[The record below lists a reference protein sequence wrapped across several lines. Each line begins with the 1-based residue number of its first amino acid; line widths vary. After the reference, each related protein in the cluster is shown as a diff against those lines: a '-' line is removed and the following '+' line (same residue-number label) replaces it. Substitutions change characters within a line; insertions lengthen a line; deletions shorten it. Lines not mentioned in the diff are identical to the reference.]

1 MAAWLFLGA
10 SIAWLVLLGAAALPD
25 EASLPVVSSS
35 VLRLASFLC
44 HQQVERS
51 FHWHGEA
58 LAVCARCLGLY
69 ALAPLGAAAAL
80 AARRP
85 LAPRRVNILLLAIAG
100 LPTAATWML
109 EHLAGWPMTNAI
121 RFIAALPLGAAVA
134 WVIAQTL
141 ADAPPRHVS
150 QYTLPDARRG

>member
-10 SIAWLVLLGAAALPD
+10 SIAWLALLAAAAVAPD
-25 EASLPVVSSS
+25 ST
-35 VLRLASFLC
+35 LAYLVMRFSSFLC
-44 HQQVERS
+44 HQQTDRS
-51 FHWHGEA
+51 FHWNGEA
-58 LAVCARCLGLY
+58 VAVCARCLGLY

-85 LAPRRVNILLLAIAG
+85 LAQRRANLMLLAIAG
-100 LPTAATWML
+100 FPTAATWTA
-109 EHLAGWPMTNAI
+109 EHLAGWPMTNGI

-134 WVIAQTL
+134 WLIAQTL
-141 ADAPPRHVS
+141 ADAPGRHVS